1 MKTIKI
7 YKRNVMVRTGY
18 KKYPYKEVTEYIVKY
33 DGKEYS
39 NCLTELSTTR
49 LKVKFKCVFE
59 TRTFDRLKDYRMKL
73 GYSEADKWLKAKI
86 DEIITEIQGMRYLK
100 VKEVNNEI

>member
-18 KKYPYKEVTEYIVKY
+18 KKYPYKEITEIIVKY

-39 NCLTELSTTR
+39 NCLTELSNTR

-59 TRTFDRLKDYRMKL
+59 TRTFDRLKEYRMKL

-86 DEIITEIQGMRYLK
+86 DDITTEIQGMRYLK

>member
-18 KKYPYKEVTEYIVKY
+18 RKYPYKEVTEYIVKY
-33 DGKEYS
+33 DGKYYS
-39 NCLTELSTTR
+39 NCLTELNNPR
-49 LKVKFKCVFE
+49 LKVKFE
-59 TRTFDRLKDYRMKL
+59 TVYVTRCYDRLLEYRKGL

-86 DEIITEIQGMRYLK
+86 DEIITEISRNAIFKGVR
-100 VKEVNNEI
+100 

>member
-7 YKRNVMVRTGY
+7 YKRNVTVRTGY
-18 KKYPYKEVTEYIVKY
+18 KKYPYKEVTEYIVAY
-33 DGKEYS
+33 NGKEYS
-39 NCLTELSTTR
+39 NCLTELSNTR
-49 LKVKFKCVFE
+49 LKVKFECVFE
-59 TRTFDRLKDYRMKL
+59 TRTFDRLKEYRMKL

-86 DEIITEIQGMRYLK
+86 DEIITEIQEMRYLK